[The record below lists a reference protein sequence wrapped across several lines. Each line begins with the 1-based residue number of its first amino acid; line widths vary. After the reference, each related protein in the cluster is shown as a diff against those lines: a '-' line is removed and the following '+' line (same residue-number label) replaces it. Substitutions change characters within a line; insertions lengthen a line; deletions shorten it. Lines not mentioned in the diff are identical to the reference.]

1 MKKFFALLI
10 LLVAGFVLVGCGGQ
24 EYKIAMITDSGDI
37 DDRSF
42 NQTTWE
48 GIIAYG
54 EENDVTHKYYKPT
67 EISYNAYVA
76 AIDLAVKN
84 GAEIVVTPGYFFEQA
99 IHFVQTKYPD
109 IKFLLIDGSP
119 NNVMDWDTME
129 TYDGSDP
136 DFTIGANTLSV
147 IYQEEQSG
155 FLAGYATI
163 KDGHDNLGFF
173 GGIKVPAVQRFGIG
187 WIAGAYLAA
196 DELGVD
202 LTFTADHY
210 EYLNTFEASDASKN
224 KATTWFNSGVDVL
237 FSAAGGAGNSAMTA
251 ASTLTN
257 KWVVGVD
264 VDQSSQ
270 SEYVLTSATKA
281 LARTV
286 QETLDAFY
294 SDAWVGGIS
303 KTSGAEDLG
312 IELPTNEDA
321 WRFTSFTVAQY
332 EALFDELVEGTIV
345 VPKTGA
351 ELETFLANLG
361 ITNADLIAKV

>member
-1 MKKFFALLI
+1 MKKFLALFI
-10 LLVAGFVLVGCGGQ
+10 LLVAGFVLVGCGGK

-48 GIIAYG
+48 GIVAYG
-54 EENDVTHKYYKPT
+54 EEHNVTHKYYKPT

-76 AIDLAVKN
+76 AIDLAIKN
-84 GAEIVVTPGYFFEQA
+84 GAEVVVTPGFFFEQA
-99 IHFVQTKYPD
+99 IHFVQTEYPE

-129 TYDGSDP
+129 TYDGSAP
-136 DFTIGANTLSV
+136 DFTIAPNTLSV

-155 FLAGYATI
+155 FLAGYATV

-196 DELGVD
+196 DELGIN

-210 EYLNTFEASDASKN
+210 EYLNSFEASDASKN
-224 KATTWFNSGVDVL
+224 KATTWFNSGVDVIHA
-237 FSAAGGAGNSAMTA
+237 AAGGAGNSAMTA

-264 VDQSSQ
+264 VDQSGQ

-286 QETLDAFY
+286 QETLAAFY
-294 SDAWVGGIS
+294 ANEWVGGIS
-303 KTSGAEDLG
+303 KTSGADDLG
-312 IELPTNEDA
+312 VELPTNENA
-321 WRFTSFTVAQY
+321 WRFSTFTVAQY
-332 EALFDELVEGTIV
+332 EVLFDKLVAGTIV

-351 ELETFLANLG
+351 ELETFLAALG
-361 ITNADLIAKV
+361 ITNDALVAKV